1 MLIQRLH
8 FPTDEEILYHY
19 CSADSFHA
27 ILDSGRIR
35 FTDIN
40 MLNDTAEMHWGYSVF
55 EEAAGK
61 LLKIA
66 ESKENL
72 RNLNKAFFD
81 KVDEIIA
88 PMQHRFHPFVSCF
101 SREPDS
107 LGQWR
112 AYADNGRGF
121 AIGFQAK
128 ALAFMPVSLLDVE
141 YDREKQVQEMMDALG
156 ACFMENEA
164 DERSF
169 GKKFFESCVM
179 IGSYMLAFKNP
190 SFHEEK
196 EVRCL
201 HMVDVETNERSA
213 KLIDRGGVLGG
224 KEDVAGENVR
234 FRIQDDALVA
244 YLDIPFRRGFEVSA
258 IKRICLGPNNR
269 NWLGNIFYFAGS
281 LDYENMVVAKSRSTY
296 R

>member
-1 MLIQRLH
+1 
-8 FPTDEEILYHY
+8 
-19 CSADSFHA
+19 
-27 ILDSGRIR
+27 
-35 FTDIN
+35 

-66 ESKENL
+66 SSKENL
-72 RNLNKAFFD
+72 GNLNKEFFD

-112 AYADNGRGF
+112 AYADNVRGF
-121 AIGFQAK
+121 AIGFHAK
-128 ALAFMPVSLLDVE
+128 ALGSMPVSILAVE

-169 GKKFFESCVM
+169 GNKFFESCVM

-190 SFHEEK
+190 SFQEEK
-196 EVRCL
+196 EIRCL
-201 HMVDVETNERSA
+201 HMVDVEANERLT
-213 KLIDRGGVLGG
+213 KLTDRGGVLGG
-224 KEDVAGENVR
+224 TDEVVAGENVR
-234 FRIQDDALVA
+234 FRIRDNALIA
-244 YLDIPFRRGFEVSA
+244 SLDISFRRVFKFSA
-258 IKRICLGPNNR
+258 VKRICLGPNNP
-269 NWLGNIFYFAGS
+269 NWFGNVFYFAGS
-281 LDYENMVVAKSRSTY
+281 LNYENMVVAKSKSTY